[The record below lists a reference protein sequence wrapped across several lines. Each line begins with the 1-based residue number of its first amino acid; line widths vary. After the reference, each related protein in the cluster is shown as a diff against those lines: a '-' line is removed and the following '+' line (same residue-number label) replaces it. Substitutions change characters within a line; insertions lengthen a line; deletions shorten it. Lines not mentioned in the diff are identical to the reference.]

1 MKHIILSILLLLAT
15 PAYAVTLQP
24 GQFLSSIDAAQ
35 IDTIILKYDR
45 DENGIQV
52 LTTVVVKVFL
62 YKAGTVVAQQA
73 IELPITQFSAQSVT
87 NLTNFGQVILDK
99 YLQAKGL
106 VKSCQINSRLMN
118 KLVPG

>member
-1 MKHIILSILLLLAT
+1 MKKYILALAFIFIT
-15 PAYAVTLQP
+15 TSVYAVPLQP

-35 IDTIILKYDR
+35 IDTILLKYDR

-52 LTTVVVKVFL
+52 LTTVVIKVFL

-73 IELPITQFSAQSVT
+73 IELPVTQFPTQSIT

-106 VKSCQINSRLMN
+106 VK
-118 KLVPG
+118 